1 MKSKK
6 IVSQASLILLLSLG
20 AFSCAGSKTAKM
32 YTIKFMNFDEVIQS
46 TQYEEGHTIVPPDA
60 IRDFDDVAN
69 CKRYFFLNYYDTDN
83 KAFEIG
89 TKATKDM
96 VYTAKYDIKDKHKFN
111 AEDVHY
117 TWGSQESDFEGQCTG
132 TTKCETCNKDVE
144 ETVTA
149 TKIED
154 KNTPCYDE
162 YHYEAEFNT
171 IGFEAQDSE
180 QYRTVLGEHTFTKN
194 WAKDYIGNS
203 GTYYCDKCGDENPDG
218 GVAKG
223 SASTTDEVHFDYD
236 QFGTEL
242 WLVGNWGSYKPGED
256 VQIEDIYTDLNKP
269 HEMIYDCDDA
279 LNYVSGY
286 AEFLIKLP
294 KVKYNNYS
302 KVSFVIN
309 FGDATYGVG
318 LDGPMWNEPGTQG
331 AIQGAYFDATLNI
344 EEGTNGYV
352 VSLVKEESQTETTTI
367 KKSDP
372 VSNEVLNG
380 TDSLTIRF
388 NSMFFSETTIKSIEL
403 IAK

>member
-1 MKSKK
+1 MKFKK
-6 IVSQASLILLLSLG
+6 TTFQTSLILLLSLG

-96 VYTAKYDIKDKHKFN
+96 VYTAKYDIKDKHKFK
-111 AEDVHY
+111 AEDVNY
-117 TWGSQESDFEGQCTG
+117 TWGEQGTASEGKCQGSTR
-132 TTKCETCNKDVE
+132 CETCNKDVE

-154 KNTPCYDE
+154 KNTPCYNA

-180 QYRTVLGEHTFTKN
+180 QYRTVLGEHAFTKN

-203 GTYYCDKCGDENPDG
+203 GTYYCDKCGDPNPSG
-218 GVAKG
+218 GTAKG

-242 WLVGNWGSYKPGED
+242 WLVGNWGSYTGGDE
-256 VQIEDIYTDLNKP
+256 QIDDIYTDLNKP

-294 KVKYNNYS
+294 KVKYNDYS
-302 KVSFVIN
+302 KVSFVIS
-309 FGDATYGVG
+309 FGDATYGVL
-318 LDGPMWNEPGTQG
+318 LDGKDWKEPGTEG
-331 AIQGAYFDATLNI
+331 AIQGAYFDATLDI
-344 EEGTNGYV
+344 EYKTGNYV
-352 VSLVKEESQTETTTI
+352 VTLSKKESEEKTIVITKTE
-367 KKSDP
+367 P
-372 VSNEVLNG
+372 VSSEVLNG
-380 TDSLTIRF
+380 TESLTIRF
-388 NSMFFSETTIKSIEL
+388 NSMIFSETTIKSIEL
-403 IAK
+403 TAK